1 MEDYQNKLF
10 PYAYN
15 IMGTVEDAKD
25 VVQDVVSKFLTT
37 DLSDIQNNQGYLVKS
52 VVNHAINTKKRNQ
65 KLVGDSLWL
74 PEPIAT
80 DRTDTNINREE
91 IISYSLLVLL
101 ENLSPKE
108 RAVFILKEA
117 FDYSHDEIG
126 DVLNITSANA
136 RKLLSRSRG
145 KMSEEAGTVPSND
158 IQHKNHDLERYIR
171 AIKSGDVKS
180 LEQMLSEDISLA
192 ADGGGQVNVVR
203 ELTLGREMT
212 LELLFY
218 VFQTYQEL
226 LTIRIAQINHQPALL
241 FYKGRKLINCQ
252 IFEWNNK
259 AGKITKIFAVVARNK
274 LKGLF

>member
-25 VVQDVVSKFLTT
+25 VVQDVVSKFLST
-37 DLSDIQNNQGYLVKS
+37 DLSDIRNNQGYLVKS

-126 DVLNITSANA
+126 EVLNITSANA

-145 KMSEEAGTVPSND
+145 KMSEEAGTVAFND

-180 LEQMLSEDISLA
+180 LEQMLSEEISLA
-192 ADGGGQVNVVR
+192 ADGGGRVNVVR